1 MRQSVC
7 KILLVSETVDY
18 FVHSSMLNSVTC
30 ILFTLLLHELPHD
43 LQAIEAGRLPGDIL
57 DEIPSKYY
65 NGSVVCEVSC
75 SITFMKWYACNAI
88 HFAESEF

>member
-1 MRQSVC
+1 
-7 KILLVSETVDY
+7 
-18 FVHSSMLNSVTC
+18 
-30 ILFTLLLHELPHD
+30 

-75 SITFMKWYACNAI
+75 IIILRINGSVVCEVSCFIRF
-88 HFAESEF
+88 

>member
-1 MRQSVC
+1 
-7 KILLVSETVDY
+7 
-18 FVHSSMLNSVTC
+18 MLYDSNYNHD
-30 ILFTLLLHELPHD
+30 FPHD

-75 SITFMKWYACNAI
+75 FITLKKWYAFNT
-88 HFAESEF
+88 